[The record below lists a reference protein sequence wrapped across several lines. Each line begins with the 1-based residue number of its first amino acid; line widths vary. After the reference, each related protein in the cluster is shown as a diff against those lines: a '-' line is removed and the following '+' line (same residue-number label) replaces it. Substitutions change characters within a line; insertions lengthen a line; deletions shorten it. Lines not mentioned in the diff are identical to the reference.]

1 MSFLQPF
8 LAFLSSTVPRLQNLS
23 ISENILR
30 AAACLGIVGLI
41 ARTYLAKSESGLPL
55 PPSPPTWR
63 LRGHSLPPS
72 GSYLTEA
79 RWIDEYGPLITLRS
93 GLENFVA
100 AVDIMENQGKSVAD
114 RPRSIAAGELLN
126 GGLNI
131 ASEPFGERFRRMRR
145 ALHTHLQPKA
155 AEAYQPLQMSHAKN
169 TVLSILD
176 DPYNFQNHVETYTA
190 TTTMKVAYGTNTP
203 TCATDPDVIEINELV
218 RMTGMVRRPGAYLVD
233 TIPWL
238 KYLPWYGRDL
248 RRGFER
254 SKKLNAGHL
263 NRVKEQ
269 MQQSNV
275 DIGPSFAKHVLESDH
290 IYGFSESE
298 KAFLVGGFFGAGTH
312 ISQTAAICTTF
323 MAAACFP
330 EEQAK
335 VQAEL
340 DAVVGRHRAPTF
352 TDHNSLPCLQAF
364 ISETLR
370 WRPPVPVGGIGSSNY
385 QRSDLGEL
393 LHSSWDYGFRERL
406 VRIVLQVTKD
416 LMVIALGPSLEIRK
430 STLSLTA
437 FKPQRWL
444 DGQGRL
450 RDDLSFFVY
459 GFGRRVCPGQHVANR
474 SIFINTLLILWAFRL
489 TLDPTKPLD
498 DMGFM
503 NGEIEKPPCAIEF
516 EARIPEAELRNM
528 MQNYPE
534 NLEAW
539 MQ

>member
-8 LAFLSSTVPRLQNLS
+8 LAFLSSAVLQPQNLS

-41 ARTYLAKSESGLPL
+41 ARSYLAKSESGLPL

-63 LRGHSLPPS
+63 LRGHSLQPRS
-72 GSYLTEA
+72 SYLTEA

-93 GLENFVA
+93 GLENFVVIGRFKA

-114 RPRSIAAGELLN
+114 RPRSIAAGELFN
-126 GGLNI
+126 GGLGI
-131 ASEPFGERFRRMRR
+131 AFEPFGERLRRMRR

-169 TVLSILD
+169 TVLNILD
-176 DPYNFQNHVETYTA
+176 DPYNFQNHVITYAA
-190 TTTMKVAYGTNTP
+190 TTIMKVAYGKNT
-203 TCATDPDVIEINELV
+203 TTSATDPDVIEINKLII
-218 RMTGMVRRPGAYLVD
+218 MTAAIIRPGAYLVD

-254 SKKLNAGHL
+254 HKKLYIGHL

-269 MQQSNV
+269 MQSNV
-275 DIGPSFAKHVLESDH
+275 DIGPSFTKHMLESGH
-290 IYGFSESE
+290 IYGFSEDE
-298 KAFLVGGFFGAGTH
+298 KAFLSGGFFGAGT
-312 ISQTAAICTTF
+312 STTSTAICTTF

-352 TDHNSLPCLQAF
+352 ADHNSLPCLQAF
-364 ISETLR
+364 ISEALR
-370 WRPPVPVGGIGSSNY
+370 WRPPAPVGLAHRTTKEVIWENY
-385 QRSDLGEL
+385 CIPAGTTVSGNAWAISRDPEVYPEP
-393 LHSSWDYGFRERL
+393 H
-406 VRIVLQVTKD
+406 
-416 LMVIALGPSLEIRK
+416 
-430 STLSLTA
+430 A

-450 RDDLSFFVY
+450 RDDVKFFVY
-459 GFGRRVCPGQHVANR
+459 GYGRRVCPGQHVANK

-503 NGEIEKPPCAIEF
+503 NGEIEKRPCAIEF
-516 EARIPEAELRNM
+516 EARIPETELRNM

-534 NLEAW
+534 NLEA
-539 MQ
+539 